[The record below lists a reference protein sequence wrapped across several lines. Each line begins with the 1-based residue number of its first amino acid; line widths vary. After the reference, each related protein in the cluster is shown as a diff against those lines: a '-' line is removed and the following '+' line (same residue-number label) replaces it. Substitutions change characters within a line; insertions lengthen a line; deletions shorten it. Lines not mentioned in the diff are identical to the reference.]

1 MILLTSTDKWRLIPL
16 PIDKTAIRDP
26 VVTQTLTIKTSKG
39 NTVDLLRMAFNSLRI
54 AGIILHTE
62 EAIFSML
69 QIDAFQTRAPI
80 SSNSHLQLE
89 VVVVTLAIYN
99 GLRQEPNEAVHRA
112 KLSTQANR
120 IRCTLLLHFLIGHHK
135 NLLPMLKRM
144 TIRFDLQKIY
154 KWRMKKRTRWLHQG
168 GSRVMTIKLKMLRSF
183 PLRSNRKHL
192 LQLQLNLH
200 QIYHP
205 G

>member
-1 MILLTSTDKWRLIPL
+1 MILLTSIDKWRLIPL
-16 PIDKTAIRDP
+16 PIDRTAILDP
-26 VVTQTLTIKTSKG
+26 LATQTPTIKTSKG
-39 NTVDLLRMAFNSLRI
+39 NTVDLLRMVFNNLLI

-62 EAIFSML
+62 EAISSMV
-69 QIDAFQTRAPI
+69 QIDDFQIQAPI
-80 SSNSHLQLE
+80 NSNSHLQLE

-99 GLRQEPNEAVHRA
+99 GLRQEPNEAAHRVR
-112 KLSTQANR
+112 LSTQVNR
-120 IRCTLLLHFLIGHHK
+120 VPCTLLPRFLIGHHK
-135 NLLPMLKRM
+135 NLLQILKRM
-144 TIRFDLQKIY
+144 IIPFDLQKIF
-154 KWRMKKRTRWLHQG
+154 KWRMKRRTRWLHQG
-168 GSRVMTIKLKMLRSF
+168 GSRVMTIKLKMLRNF